1 MTTGTSGE
9 QQPGGGVAALA
20 RDGALAGRWQLDPE
34 QSTVEFRVPH
44 FWHMITVRGWF
55 DRLAGEGSVAPDGTV
70 TGRITVDAAS
80 LNTKNKQRDKHLRSA
95 DFFHAEQ
102 HPQAVLT
109 VSRAALTPAG
119 QLAGEGT
126 LAAAGTEE
134 PIQFTADIL
143 DASPDTVSLRAEIT
157 VDRSRFGMTWSP
169 MRIASMDATGS
180 VTARFTRSA
189 ANGAAPADPEPAG

>member
-1 MTTGTSGE
+1 MTTGTSGG
-9 QQPGGGVAALA
+9 QQPGGSAAALA
-20 RDGALAGRWQLDPE
+20 RDGALAGQWRLDPQ

-44 FWHMITVRGWF
+44 FWHMVTVRGWF
-55 DRLAGEGSVAPDGTV
+55 DRLEGEGSVTRDGTV
-70 TGRITVDAAS
+70 TGRIVIDAAS

-109 VSRAALTPAG
+109 VSRAALTSAG

-126 LAAAGTEE
+126 LEAAGTQE
-134 PIQFTADIL
+134 PVRFTADIL
-143 DASPDTVSLRAEIT
+143 EASPDTVTLRAEIT
-157 VDRSRFGMTWSP
+157 VDRSKFGMTWSP
-169 MRIASMDATGS
+169 MRVASMQATGS

-189 ANGAAPADPEPAG
+189 AGGAAPADPGASS